1 MLALARKSNESIMLG
16 NDIEITVLEIKG
28 DQVKLGIKAPKSV
41 PIYRKEIYLQIQEE
55 NRQAV
60 REVDVEKSVWW
71 SAIGVFVEKFGGR
84 CNDFPPFCRYS
95 IQK

>member
-28 DQVKLGIKAPKSV
+28 DQVKLGIKAPKTV

-60 REVDVEKSVWW
+60 REVDVEAVKNL
-71 SAIGVFVEKFGGR
+71 FGG
-84 CNDFPPFCRYS
+84 
-95 IQK
+95 QQ

>member
-41 PIYRKEIYLQIQEE
+41 PIYRKEIHLQIQEE

-60 REVDVEKSVWW
+60 REVDVEAVKNL
-71 SAIGVFVEKFGGR
+71 FGG
-84 CNDFPPFCRYS
+84 
-95 IQK
+95 QQ